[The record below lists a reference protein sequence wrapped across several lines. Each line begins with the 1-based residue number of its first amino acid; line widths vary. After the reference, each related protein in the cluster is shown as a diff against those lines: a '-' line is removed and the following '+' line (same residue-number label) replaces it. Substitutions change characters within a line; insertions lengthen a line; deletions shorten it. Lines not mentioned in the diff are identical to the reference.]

1 MYTNEVS
8 GSKEMFVARQ
18 ASKASVAFGAVL
30 CVLGIFS
37 VLAPLFSGITVTV
50 LVGMLLMMGG
60 IVEILFAFKAGS
72 FGKGVVVFLFGGLG
86 VAAGAVILLTPL
98 QSLGVLTIV
107 LAAFFV
113 AGGIM
118 DIFLSLRLRSEEGW
132 GWMLFSGIVS
142 VILGGL
148 IITQWPLSGVWAV
161 GVLVGIRVL
170 IHGWMLMA
178 LGRTGQEVL
187 THVQDTRVEILERH
201 VRSMAKAL
209 QETQVVLA
217 EQSASLFTLGA
228 ELREKV
234 SVSEVD
240 PLIRDL
246 NGKLGDARQRMQ
258 AAATSTR
265 ESWDETQQQANTTLE
280 KLHRSA
286 SEITGRLKRQ
296 LGLGES
302 DGA

>member
-1 MYTNEVS
+1 MNKGKTLASTDV
-8 GSKEMFVARQ
+8 FVARQ

-30 CVLGIFS
+30 TVLGIFA
-37 VLAPLFSGITVTV
+37 VMAPLFSGIAVTV
-50 LVGMLLMMGG
+50 MVGMLLMMGG
-60 IVEILFAFKAGS
+60 IVEIIFALKAGS
-72 FGKGVVVFLFGGLG
+72 FGKGIVIFLFGGLG
-86 VAAGAVILLTPL
+86 VAAGAIILVTPL
-98 QSLGVLTIV
+98 QSLSVLTIV
-107 LAAFFV
+107 LAVFFIV
-113 AGGIM
+113 GGIM
-118 DIFLSLRLRSEEGW
+118 DFAISLKLRTEEGW

-142 VILGGL
+142 IVLGGL
-148 IITQWPLSGVWAV
+148 IIAQWPLSGTWAV
-161 GVLVGIRVL
+161 GVLVGVRVL

-178 LGRTGQEVL
+178 LGRTGQDVL
-187 THVQDTRVEILERH
+187 THVQDARVEALERH

-217 EQSASLFTLGA
+217 EQSAALFTLGA

-246 NGKLGDARQRMQ
+246 NGKLGEARQRMQ

-265 ESWDETQQQANTTLE
+265 ESWDETQQQANATLE
-280 KLHRSA
+280 KLHRSS

-296 LGLGES
+296 LGIGES